1 MQQMDLTHIKDE
13 LWAAQTSTM
22 RKESLHTQDSL
33 YISVLSIDKRIASP
47 FQGLSK
53 EKTSHWHISAA
64 TWMRLS
70 FITVCLQIWGLQAR
84 RDFKQTGKSCWVSH
98 AEVNELHYL
107 CSAELAWVFFCA
119 LESSGQES
127 HKKIKIK
134 ILKYWKTNSIIHNSV
149 RL

>member
-1 MQQMDLTHIKDE
+1 MQQMYLTHIKDE
-13 LWAAQTSTM
+13 LWAVQMSTM
-22 RKESLHTQDSL
+22 RKESLHTQHSL

-64 TWMRLS
+64 TRMRLS
-70 FITVCLQIWGLQAR
+70 FITVCLQIWGLQAQ
-84 RDFKQTGKSCWVSH
+84 RDFKQTGKSRWVSH

-107 CSAELAWVFFCA
+107 CSAELAESFFVLWSQTA
-119 LESSGQES
+119 KNLS
-127 HKKIKIK
+127 KNKIQK
-134 ILKYWKTNSIIHNSV
+134 LKYWKTNSISHPSV